1 MNLGA
6 PILDVQVE
14 IKTSDKTGAA
24 AATPSKPVSIVSG
37 GVVSAPGYTPIV
49 ITKVTPQSYSNGGAT
64 GFNTATPVAT
74 PTAPSAAATAM
85 SNNKI
90 GSAGHDVFSHN
101 TSKFNPNVR
110 IIVNKKTSKPINPK
124 AGQK

>member
-14 IKTSDKTGAA
+14 VKTSDKTGAA

-49 ITKVTPQSYSNGGAT
+49 ITKITPYSYTNGGT
-64 GFNTATPVAT
+64 TSFNTATPVAT

-90 GSAGHDVFSHN
+90 GAAGHDVFTHN

-110 IIVNKKTSKPINPK
+110 IIMNKKTSKPIKSN
-124 AGQK
+124 GG